1 MIAVEQRADED
12 VGSHDDAVLYLW
24 REEKLDTCEIAQ
36 RRGLKEWQVA
46 NRLLRLRNQ
55 EGQ

>member
-1 MIAVEQRADED
+1 MIAVEQRTDED
-12 VGSHDDAVLYLW
+12 VGSHDDAILYLW

-46 NRLLRLRNQ
+46 NRLLHLR
-55 EGQ
+55 EKSK